1 MEQTKE
7 AEQRKPKFE
16 LVTFLD
22 SFQRTV
28 IGQPI
33 NEKSNEMT
41 LVVKN
46 PVVVNVI
53 PQVDQRTGQPTGQMA
68 LQLLP
73 LFFREFLGAKEEPV
87 YLSYGRAL
95 ITPIN
100 FEGGFDW
107 RLYGQYESIF
117 LPPSRI
123 ITPNNVGEVTP
134 AQSNSPV
141 VNLFP
146 EDKK

>member
-1 MEQTKE
+1 MDNKI
-7 AEQRKPKFE
+7 E

-28 IGQPI
+28 IGEPV
-33 NEKSNEMT
+33 EAKSTPEV

-73 LFFREFLGAKEEPV
+73 LFFKEFQGDKSEPV
-87 YLSYGRAL
+87 YLNYNRNL
-95 ITPIN
+95 ITAIT
-100 FEGGFDW
+100 FDGGFDW
-107 RLYGQYESIF
+107 RLYGQYQTIF
-117 LPPSRI
+117 IPPSQRI
-123 ITPNNVGEVTP
+123 VTPGGAGQVTP
-134 AQSNSPV
+134 AAANSPV
-141 VNLFP
+141 VNLFG
-146 EDKK
+146 DK